1 MVIDIFSREG
11 LAIETGCRLRGEND
25 VDVLKK
31 LVRLRGAP
39 KYLFADNGA
48 EFTGQLVDLWA
59 YHYEIQIDFSRPG
72 KPTDNAFIEASIENQ
87 IRLCQLRAN
96 TAAWTV

>member
-31 LVRLRGAP
+31 LVRLRGAH
-39 KYLFADNGA
+39 KYLFAIMA
-48 EFTGQLVDLWA
+48 Q
-59 YHYEIQIDFSRPG
+59 SSP
-72 KPTDNAFIEASIENQ
+72 AS
-87 IRLCQLRAN
+87 L
-96 TAAWTV
+96 